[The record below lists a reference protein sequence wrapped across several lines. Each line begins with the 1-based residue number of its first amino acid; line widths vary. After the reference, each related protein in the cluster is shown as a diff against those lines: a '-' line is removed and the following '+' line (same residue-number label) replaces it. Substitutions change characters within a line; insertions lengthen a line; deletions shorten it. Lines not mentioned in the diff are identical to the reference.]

1 MSPDASGQGPAG
13 AGSGG
18 AVALT
23 ALADR
28 LAANLGRVILGK
40 PDVVRMLLVGVLS
53 EGHVLLEDVPGVGKT
68 TLARA
73 LARSLDLDF
82 ARVQFTPDLM
92 PTDILGATVLRP
104 ADGSFEFRPGPVF
117 AHILLAD
124 EVNRAS
130 PRTQSA
136 LLEAMSEGQV
146 TSDGQTRPLPRP
158 FCVLATQNP
167 VDFEGTF
174 PLPEAQLDR
183 FLIRI
188 RVGYPSEDD
197 ELALVQGRRAADP
210 LASLA
215 PVADGAALL
224 GLQAAVR
231 AVAVAEP
238 VARYALQLVRAT
250 RTHPD
255 LALGASPRAAL
266 ALYRAAQALA
276 FLSHRAYV
284 GPEDVKGV
292 AGPVL
297 AHRLRLAPT
306 ATYAGRT
313 PDQVLDQV
321 LATVPVP
328 V

>member
-1 MSPDASGQGPAG
+1 MIPDAAG
-13 AGSGG
+13 NSAS
-18 AVALT
+18 T
-23 ALADR
+23 ALAER
-28 LAANLGRVILGK
+28 LAANLGTVILGK
-40 PDVVRMLLVGVLS
+40 AEVVRLLLVGVLS

-73 LARSLDLDF
+73 LARSLALDF
-82 ARVQFTPDLM
+82 SRVQFTPDLM

-117 AHILLAD
+117 AHVVLAD

-146 TSDGQTRPLPRP
+146 TSDGTTRPLPRP

-188 RVGYPSEDD
+188 RVGYPDEAD
-197 ELALVQGRRAADP
+197 ELSMVQGRRARDP
-210 LASLA
+210 LEALA
-215 PVADGAALL
+215 PIADGSALL

-231 AVAVAEP
+231 AVTVSEA
-238 VARYALQLVRAT
+238 VARYALKLVRAT

-266 ALYRAAQALA
+266 ALYRASQAHA
-276 FLSHRAYV
+276 FLNRRTYV
-284 GPEDVKGV
+284 GPEDVQAV

-297 AHRLRLAPT
+297 AHRLRLAAT

-321 LATVPVP
+321 LAVVPVP

>member
-1 MSPDASGQGPAG
+1 LSPDAAGKPAP
-13 AGSGG
+13 A
-18 AVALT
+18 

-28 LAANLGRVILGK
+28 LAANLSTVLLGK
-40 PDVVRMLLVGVLS
+40 PEVVRLLLVGVLA

-73 LARSLDLDF
+73 LARSLALDF

-104 ADGSFEFRPGPVF
+104 GDGSFEFRPGPVF
-117 AHILLAD
+117 AHVLLAD

-197 ELALVQGRRAADP
+197 ELSLLQGRRTHDP
-210 LASLA
+210 LQTLS
-215 PVADGAALL
+215 PIADGAALS

-231 AVAVAEP
+231 EVAVAEP
-238 VARYALQLVRAT
+238 VARYALQLVRAS

-266 ALYRAAQALA
+266 ALYRASQAYA
-276 FLSHRAYV
+276 FLNHRSYV
-284 GPEDVKGV
+284 GPEDVQAV

-306 ATYAGRT
+306 AAYAGRT
-313 PDQVLDQV
+313 PDQVLDEV